1 MPEGFDPTQFDPHS
15 SDFISDPYPTFL
27 NFREHAPVHP
37 VNPYGHH
44 WVFRYEDCAKV
55 LSEPEVWIKKG
66 VLEHAHGPY
75 AMMSNF
81 PQNLFQSDPPLH
93 TQLRQLLE
101 PLVDAIVGRGPELA
115 RAIAEPLLA
124 AARKQGRIELIN
136 DYALPLPSSVLF
148 TLLGIPNEGEHEWT
162 WPLLIGWQARIVAGH
177 DMTQPPDV
185 RMGGGDALMALNS
198 FFEGMRLRP
207 DSGSKSQKGL
217 FAQMCE
223 AFAAAGMSPE
233 QVQICACDLLI
244 AGYITTT
251 FIIGTGVRNLLQH
264 PKQMQK
270 LRADPSLVHAALEEM
285 LRFDGPVQMLDRCAA
300 TETEVGGRR
309 FQPED
314 KVSVVI
320 GSADRDPGR
329 FPHPERFDIERPK
342 TTHFGFGGGIHECI
356 GAPLV
361 RKVAPVA
368 IEMLLA
374 EFPELAIDGP
384 VHWQTDP
391 YLRALTSL
399 PLRFSAR

>member
-15 SDFISDPYPTFL
+15 SDFLADPYPTFL

-37 VNPYGHH
+37 VNPYGHR

-75 AMMSNF
+75 AMMENF
-81 PQNLFQSDPPLH
+81 PENLFQSDPPLH

-101 PLVDAIVGRGPELA
+101 PLIDAIVGRGPELA

-124 AARKQGRIELIN
+124 AARKQGHIELIN

-148 TLLGIPNEGEHEWT
+148 TLLGIPNEGTHEWT
-162 WPLLIGWQARIVAGH
+162 WPLLISWQAKIMAGH
-177 DMTQPPDV
+177 DTTSDAV
-185 RMGGGDALMALNS
+185 KASGGDSLMALNS

-207 DSGSKSQKGL
+207 GDSSKSKKGL

-223 AFAAAGMSPE
+223 TFAAAGMSPE

-251 FIIGTGVRNLLQH
+251 FIIGTGVRNLLLH

-300 TETEVGGRR
+300 TETEVGGQR
-309 FQPED
+309 FQPEE

-320 GSADRDPGR
+320 GSADRDHSR
-329 FPHPERFDIERPK
+329 FPHPERFDIERPQS
-342 TTHFGFGGGIHECI
+342 THFGFGGGIHECI

-368 IEMLLA
+368 LEMLLA

-384 VHWQTDP
+384 VQWQTDP